1 MVLIRSY
8 LLRPYLIQMARFLR
22 LDSFRA
28 FKFLTDPE
36 SKFYRVFRYRDFR
49 YLWLGAFLSFIGSW
63 VQNVGQGVLIYNMT
77 GSKERLALVSF
88 LSMVPVTI
96 LGPFAG
102 SYVDKMNKRALLVW
116 SQILLACSAFLIA
129 YLTWTKQIRVEHL
142 FGVAVF
148 NGIISCFE
156 MPVRQATISSVVPKE
171 DLPIAIPFQGF
182 TFNLARVFGPAL
194 AALLLS
200 RFHVEVCYLVNGISF
215 VALIFAALAVRS
227 DLSAKADLI
236 VEGFRYTWRDKR
248 LKMLFLLE
256 TGISFFA
263 LFYLAQMPAIA
274 REMLH
279 LGNEGVGIV
288 TTAVGIGAVL
298 ALIITSK
305 TSDLPVKGLLVR
317 ISVTTAALGL
327 LLLSF
332 VSNIW
337 IAFPILVFLGMSNV
351 TIFNTCNSLFQLIA
365 PERLRGRVI
374 SMHIWALSG
383 IGPLGIYPFGLLA
396 EHYGLPFALRV
407 AAILTVIVALWAWS
421 KKLSLE
427 AK

>member
-1 MVLIRSY
+1 
-8 LLRPYLIQMARFLR
+8 MARFLR
-22 LDSFRA
+22 PISFRA
-28 FKFLTDPE
+28 LNFLTSPE

-63 VQNVGQGVLIYNMT
+63 VQNVGQGVLIYHLT

-116 SQILLACSAFLIA
+116 SQILLAISALTTAFLS
-129 YLTWTKQIRVEHL
+129 WTHLIRVEHL
-142 FGVAVF
+142 LFAAVF

-156 MPVRQATISSVVPKE
+156 MPVRQTTISSVVPKE
-171 DLPIAIPFQGF
+171 DLPIAIPFQGL
-182 TFNLARVFGPAL
+182 TFNLARVVGPAL
-194 AALLLS
+194 AALLLTH
-200 RFHVEVCYLVNGISF
+200 FGVEVCYLVNGISF
-215 VALIFAALAVRS
+215 LALIFAALAVRS
-227 DLSAKADLI
+227 DLSAKADSSSPMFDLI
-236 VEGFRYTWRDKR
+236 MEGFRYTWRDKR

-256 TGISFFA
+256 TFISFFA

-274 REMLH
+274 KEMLH
-279 LGNEGVGIV
+279 LDPTKGGVGIV
-288 TTAVGIGAVL
+288 TTAVGIGAII
-298 ALIITSK
+298 ALIVTSK
-305 TSDLPVKGLLVR
+305 TSDMPVKGLLIR

-327 LLLSF
+327 FLLSF
-332 VSNIW
+332 VTNVW
-337 IAFPILVFLGMSNV
+337 VAFPILVLLGMSNV

-374 SMHIWALSG
+374 SMHVWALSG

-396 EHYGLPFALRV
+396 EKFLLPFALRV
-407 AAILTVIVALWAWS
+407 AAILTMVVALWAWT

-427 AK
+427 TK

>member
-1 MVLIRSY
+1 M
-8 LLRPYLIQMARFLR
+8 Q
-22 LDSFRA
+22 
-28 FKFLTDPE
+28 T
-36 SKFYRVFRYRDFR
+36 
-49 YLWLGAFLSFIGSW
+49 
-63 VQNVGQGVLIYNMT
+63 VGQGVLIYELT

-116 SQILLACSAFLIA
+116 SQILLALSAFTIA
-129 YLTWTKQIRVEHL
+129 YLAWTKQIRVEHL
-142 FGVAVF
+142 FVAAVF

-156 MPVRQATISSVVPKE
+156 MPVRQATISSVIPKE
-171 DLPIAIPFQGF
+171 DLSIAIPFQGF

-194 AALLLS
+194 AALILT
-200 RFHVEVCYLVNGISF
+200 RFGVEACYLINGISF
-215 VALIFAALAVRS
+215 TALIFAALAVRA
-227 DLSAKADLI
+227 DLSAKADRSSPMFDLI
-236 VEGFRYTWRDKR
+236 VEGLLYTWRDKR

-256 TGISFFA
+256 TGVSFFA

-279 LGNEGVGIV
+279 LGNEGVGVV
-288 TTAVGIGAVL
+288 TTAVGIGAIL
-298 ALIITSK
+298 ALVVTSK
-305 TSDLPVKGLLVR
+305 TSDLPVKGLLIR
-317 ISVTTAALGL
+317 ISITTAAIGL
-327 LLLSF
+327 FLLSL
-332 VSNIW
+332 VQSVW
-337 IAFPILVFLGMSNV
+337 LAFPILVLLGMSNV

-383 IGPLGIYPFGLLA
+383 IGPLGIYPFGWLA
-396 EHYGLPFALRV
+396 EHRGLPQALGLASV
-407 AAILTVIVALWAWS
+407 LTIILALWAWT